1 MSIEQ
6 TRDPVPATEA
16 LRGNYNRLDSPG
28 ELIASTQALTEP
40 EVDAGLE
47 ADAD

>member
-1 MSIEQ
+1 MSIEE

-16 LRGNYNRLDSPG
+16 LRGNYNRLEFPG

-40 EVDAGLE
+40 EADTGLD
-47 ADAD
+47 ADAE